1 MRSRL
6 EKAAFLSMRFFE
18 EIRKFFLGKF
28 GLTGDEYPGI
38 GRDIAL
44 GIPMVFAALVLIVYP
59 SEGHPSERLKYAA
72 AISLAM
78 LIMGLLLAK
87 RKTVVIAGIAAFV
100 GFRGL
105 IAVAQGLWQG
115 LIIAGIA
122 AVVFIICI
130 RNSPADHD

>member
-1 MRSRL
+1 MRSPE
-6 EKAAFLSMRFFE
+6 EKAVFLDMRFFE
-18 EIRKFFLGKF
+18 DIWKLFLGKF

-44 GIPMVFAALVLIVYP
+44 GIPMTFAVLVLIVYP

-72 AISLAM
+72 AISLAI
-78 LIMGLLLAK
+78 LIAGLVLAK
-87 RKTVVIAGIAAFV
+87 RRTVVVAGIAALV

-122 AVVFIICI
+122 AVIFIFCI
-130 RNSPADHD
+130 RSSPAD